1 MWVALFSN
9 SGNELAALCSR
20 LGKKPDIIYCD
31 KERVAWHNDI
41 ADDVLLMSHSEII
54 SALSILPKDTLVTLH
69 GYLRLIPNSAINN
82 NTYNVHPGDIVK
94 YPELKGIHPQAK
106 ALSLN
111 LPSTGVV
118 IHKVTE
124 EVDDGEIVASATYSI
139 AENETEF
146 SLINNLRD
154 LSIDLWCDFLR
165 GRV

>member
-1 MWVALFSN
+1 MWIALFSN
-9 SGNELAALCSR
+9 SGNELAALCKR
-20 LGKKPDIIYCD
+20 VGRKPDVIYCD

-41 ADDVLLMSHSEII
+41 AEHVLLLSHSEII

-69 GYLRLIPNSAINN
+69 GYLRLIPSNAINE
-82 NTYNVHPGDIVK
+82 NTFNVHPGDIVK

-106 ALSLN
+106 ALSLK

-124 EVDDGEIVASATYSI
+124 EVDDGEIVASASYLM
-139 AENETEF
+139 NKDETEL